1 MAKRKILI
9 VEDEY
14 FIADDCARAAQ
25 GAGFQV
31 IGPFGCIIDAIS
43 NMPDDIDGALLDVNL
58 QGSKVYPLLD
68 RLLSRAIPVAI
79 YTGYEPQNLPAQY
92 SGLTIVTKP
101 GDCIDAVRSLIFK
114 MLDAPKRG
122 NEDLAAG

>member
-14 FIADDCARAAQ
+14 FIADDCAHAARS
-25 GAGFQV
+25 AGFQV
-31 IGPFGCIIDAIS
+31 IGPFGSVTDAIS
-43 NMPDDIDGALLDVNL
+43 NMPDDVDGALLDVNL

-68 RLLSRAIPVAI
+68 KLLSLNIPVAI

-92 SGLTIVTKP
+92 SSLTIVTKP
-101 GDCIDAVRSLIFK
+101 GNCIDAVRSLTFK
-114 MLDAPKRG
+114 IQKLG
-122 NEDLAAG
+122 NGDITKG